1 MKDILFLF
9 KKPKE
14 FFKKINRDKIHYL
27 PFLIVIILY
36 LISTFITK
44 DLFAEYLKN
53 MIFSAES
60 VEAGD
65 LDYIIKNQTII
76 SFVINPGLPLIAI
89 IVKAYLI
96 NGISGFDGYG
106 ELKDSIIVV
115 SYSYIFVAVGNLIDS
130 ILSVITNTYGFRLTI
145 TSLMQLDQT
154 NYFAQILNEITPF
167 IIYYQILVVIG
178 IAIAY
183 EVTYKRASV
192 FVIGTWITWLLLISG
207 IRTISF

>member
-14 FFKKINRDKIHYL
+14 FFEKINRDKIHYL

-115 SYSYIFVAVGNLIDS
+115 SYSYIFVAVGNLFDS
-130 ILSVITNTYGFRLTI
+130 ILSVITNTY
-145 TSLMQLDQT
+145 
-154 NYFAQILNEITPF
+154 
-167 IIYYQILVVIG
+167 
-178 IAIAY
+178 
-183 EVTYKRASV
+183 
-192 FVIGTWITWLLLISG
+192 
-207 IRTISF
+207 